1 MKKLLFTL
9 IIALL
14 AATGAWAQTTFTAE
28 NLKYTVTDAE
38 AKTVELTGYETA
50 PEGALTIPATVTNEG
65 TKYSVTSIGE
75 RAFYNCKAI
84 TAVTIPSSVTGIGD
98 WAFRT
103 CVALT
108 SITIPASVTSIGD
121 WAFRECEALTSITI
135 PASVTSIGSSAFEY
149 CNALIAINVDE
160 ANEAYCSDGG
170 ILFNKD
176 KTKLIRYP
184 IARPET
190 AYTVPASVTE
200 IDTSAFN
207 ACKKLVQITLPDG
220 LTKIPFFGFGGCIA
234 LTEINIPESVT
245 AIGESAFR
253 SCSLKEITIPDGVT
267 EIPYHAFGYC
277 YALERVTLGKGITSL
292 GREAFGKSRA
302 IRELTVLAV
311 NPPAL
316 YKNSF
321 SEVFSSDII
330 NIPVYVTKES
340 LAAYKA
346 ADGWKE
352 FTNLKAI
359 GSEFTA
365 DNLKYEITDKA
376 AKTVTLTGYVTKP
389 EGALTIPATVTNEG
403 TEYSVTSIGSGAF
416 ISCSSLTA
424 VTISDGVT
432 SIGKGAFKMC
442 NGITSVTIP
451 VSVTSIGESAFGN
464 CQALTAV
471 TIPDG
476 VTQIGDYAFNRCS
489 ALTAINV
496 AESNSDYCS
505 DGGVLFNKDKTTLI
519 QYPIG
524 KPETSYIIPEGVTS
538 VGGYAFAECK
548 ALTAVTIPV
557 SVTSIGINAFFNCK
571 ALTAVTIPDGVTNIG
586 SNAFY
591 GCENAFTS
599 VSIPDGV
606 TEIASY
612 TFAYC
617 YSLKRVTIGKGV
629 TRLGVYAFGFNY
641 EYDEVTVNAVVPPAL
656 YENSFSK
663 VFGRSKV
670 VYVPA
675 ESLAAYR
682 AADGWKEFTNLK
694 AIGSEFTAGNLKY
707 EITDKA
713 AKTVTLTGYVTKP
726 TGALTIP
733 ATVTNEGTEYSVTS
747 IGKKAFYQCNGITE
761 MTVAATVPP
770 TVGTDAFYQVSKT
783 IPVYVPAESLAAY
796 RAADGWKE
804 FTNLKAIGSEF
815 TADNLKYEVTDFTA
829 KTVTLTGYVTKPTD
843 ILDIPATVTYEG
855 KSFNVTAI
863 KESAF
868 SNCSKITLLTIPNT
882 VKTIGHH
889 AFSFCSGILELT
901 IPDSV
906 TKIGNYAFSYCD
918 GIKQLTIG
926 NGVTDIEF
934 DAFYRCD
941 QLQQV
946 TIGNNVATIG
956 DEAFSSCKQLKQI
969 SIPESV
975 TDIGA
980 GAFGNCPALT
990 AITVAEGNTA
1000 YCSDGGI
1007 LFSKDKTTLV
1017 QYPAGKPE
1025 TSYTIP
1031 AGVTAVQ
1038 GGAFSGTALT
1048 SVTIPE
1054 SVTVIGCNAFYL
1066 CTALTAAT
1074 VPDGVTSIEN
1084 GTFSYCS
1091 ALTKVTLGNGV
1102 TNIGSS
1108 AFLGCTALSE
1118 LTVAATEPPVVA
1130 ANAFENVSRDITVNV
1145 PAESLDAYKAASV
1158 WSEFTNLQPWGQ
1170 TTFTVDNLTYRVT
1183 DETAKTA
1190 QLTGY
1195 ATAPAGALDIPDSVT
1210 HESITYSVKSIG
1222 NKALAGCTLLTEVT
1236 IPDGVTTMGNEAF
1249 SGCTALTK
1257 VTFGSSLTTMGNAIF
1272 SGCTALTEIAIPD
1285 AVTTIG
1291 TGTFSGCTKLTK
1303 VVLGNGVKSLGEKI
1317 FYGCTSLTQVT
1328 LGTNVTTIGNMAF
1341 SGCTALSQITLP
1353 ESVISIGESTFSGC
1367 SALTEIILPNSV
1379 RLIGENAFSG
1389 CSALEKV
1396 TFGSSVRIIAG
1407 RAFSGCKALTEMTL
1421 LATVPPTVSENTFDG
1436 VSRTIPVYVP
1446 KGSLETYRTAN
1457 VWKEFLLKEPPF
1469 VVDYLKYCVIDPE
1482 ALTAEVIGYVDVP
1495 TGTLSIPATV
1505 THDEKE
1511 YKVTVIGK
1519 EAVKGCR
1526 ALTELTLPATLT
1538 AVGEMAF
1545 AECTALAEMTVLA
1558 TVPPT
1563 VTENTFDSVSRTIPV
1578 YVPAASLAAYQEAEG
1593 WKEFTN
1599 LQAIGSTGLQTP
1611 SMPESISIQGGML
1624 HNPQGLTISI
1634 YDLTGRLVYSGNAT
1648 TVELPAGIYIVSCN
1662 SASRKAVF

>member
-1 MKKLLFTL
+1 MKQTLLTF

-14 AATGAWAQTTFTAE
+14 AATGAWAQTFTFD
-28 NLKYTVTDAE
+28 NLKYTVTDE
-38 AKTVELTGYETA
+38 TTHTVELTGYVTA
-50 PEGALTIPATVTNEG
+50 PTGTLTIPATVTNE
-65 TKYSVTSIGE
+65 S
-75 RAFYNCKAI
+75 
-84 TAVTIPSSVTGIGD
+84 
-98 WAFRT
+98 
-103 CVALT
+103 
-108 SITIPASVTSIGD
+108 
-121 WAFRECEALTSITI
+121 
-135 PASVTSIGSSAFEY
+135 
-149 CNALIAINVDE
+149 
-160 ANEAYCSDGG
+160 
-170 ILFNKD
+170 
-176 KTKLIRYP
+176 
-184 IARPET
+184 
-190 AYTVPASVTE
+190 
-200 IDTSAFN
+200 
-207 ACKKLVQITLPDG
+207 
-220 LTKIPFFGFGGCIA
+220 
-234 LTEINIPESVT
+234 
-245 AIGESAFR
+245 
-253 SCSLKEITIPDGVT
+253 
-267 EIPYHAFGYC
+267 
-277 YALERVTLGKGITSL
+277 
-292 GREAFGKSRA
+292 
-302 IRELTVLAV
+302 
-311 NPPAL
+311 
-316 YKNSF
+316 
-321 SEVFSSDII
+321 
-330 NIPVYVTKES
+330 
-340 LAAYKA
+340 
-346 ADGWKE
+346 
-352 FTNLKAI
+352 
-359 GSEFTA
+359 
-365 DNLKYEITDKA
+365 
-376 AKTVTLTGYVTKP
+376 
-389 EGALTIPATVTNEG
+389 

-586 SNAFY
+586 MYAFY
-591 GCENAFTS
+591 GCNNAFTS

-663 VFGRSKV
+663 VFGSSKV

-675 ESLAAYR
+675 ESLADYKEAE
-682 AADGWKEFTNLK
+682 GWKEFTNLK

-770 TVGTDAFYQVSKT
+770 TVKKDAFYRVSKN
-783 IPVYVPAESLAAY
+783 ISVYVPKESLAAY
-796 RAADGWKE
+796 KAADGWKE

-815 TADNLKYEVTDFTA
+815 TAGNLKYEITDFTA
-829 KTVTLTGYVTKPTD
+829 KTVTLTGYVTAPTGALTIPAIVTHEGTEYSVTAIGERAFYQCKGITEMTVAATVPPTVGTNAFTGVSKSIPVYVSLEALDAYLAADGWKDFTNLQAKGFSSFTVDNLTYRVTGSTAVELTGYETEPTD

-882 VKTIGHH
+882 VKTIGKN
-889 AFSFCSGILELT
+889 AFYLCTGILEVT
-901 IPDSV
+901 IPESV
-906 TKIGNYAFSYCD
+906 TKIGDFAFQWCS
-918 GIKQLTIG
+918 GMLQLTLG
-926 NGVTDIEF
+926 NGVTEIGRG
-934 DAFYRCD
+934 AFERCNK
-941 QLQQV
+941 LQQV
-946 TIGNNVATIG
+946 TLGNNVTTIG
-956 DEAFSSCKQLKQI
+956 ERAFCSCESLKQVTV
-969 SIPESV
+969 PESV
-975 TDIGA
+975 TSIGSA
-980 GAFGNCPALT
+980 AFGENPALT
-990 AITVAEGNTA
+990 TINVAEGNTA
-1000 YCSDGGI
+1000 YRSDGGI

-1017 QYPAGKPE
+1017 QYPAGKTE
-1025 TSYTIP
+1025 TAYAIP
-1031 AGVTAVQ
+1031 DGVTTIEAEAFTGCKKLMAVT
-1038 GGAFSGTALT
+1038 FPV
-1048 SVTIPE
+1048 SVTA
-1054 SVTVIGCNAFYL
+1054 IGNLAFYM
-1066 CTALTAAT
+1066 CTALKTIT
-1074 VPDGVTSIEN
+1074 VPDGVTKIEDY
-1084 GTFSYCS
+1084 TFNNCT

-1102 TNIGSS
+1102 TSIGFRVFVGCS
-1108 AFLGCTALSE
+1108 ALAE
-1118 LTVAATEPPVVA
+1118 LTVTATEPPVVA
-1130 ANAFENVSRDITVNV
+1130 ANAFENVSRDITVYV
-1145 PAESLDAYKAASV
+1145 PAESLAAYKTANE
-1158 WSEFTNLQPWGQ
+1158 WSNFTNIQPWGQ

-1291 TGTFSGCTKLTK
+1291 TGTFSGCTKLAK
-1303 VVLGNGVKSLGEKI
+1303 AVLGNGVKSLGEKI

-1353 ESVISIGESTFSGC
+1353 ESVKSIGESTFSGC

-1389 CSALEKV
+1389 CSALEKA
-1396 TFGSSVRIIAG
+1396 TLGSSVRILSD
-1407 RAFSGCKALTEMTL
+1407 RAFYGCEALAEMTV
-1421 LATVPPTVSENTFDG
+1421 LATEPPMASANTFDG

-1469 VVDYLKYCVIDPE
+1469 VVDNLKYCVIDHE

-1495 TGTLSIPATV
+1495 TGTLNIPATV

-1511 YKVTVIGK
+1511 YKVTVIADEAFAGCDAITHVTIGSSVTSIGANAFGGCTALAEINVDGSNTAYSSANGVLFDKAQTALLLYPAGKADAAYTVPDGVTAIGK
-1519 EAVKGCR
+1519 EAVKGCT
-1526 ALTELTLPATLT
+1526 ALTGLTLPATLT

-1545 AECTALAEMTVLA
+1545 AECTALAKMTVLA

-1563 VTENTFDSVSRTIPV
+1563 VGSRAFNSVSRTIPV
-1578 YVPAASLAAYQEAEG
+1578 YVPAASLAAYQAADV
-1593 WKEFTN
+1593 WSEFTN
-1599 LQAIGSTGLQTP
+1599 LQGTSTTGVP
-1611 SMPESISIQGGML
+1611 AAAMPESIAVYDGML
-1624 HNPQGLTISI
+1624 HNPQALEVRIFYMS
-1634 YDLTGRLVYSGNAT
+1634 GREVYRGNAT
-1648 TVELPAGIYIVSCN
+1648 NLTLPTGIYIVRCGE
-1662 SASRKAVF
+1662 ATIKAVF